1 MLTWFSRL
9 GKEVPTTVTY
19 HKSLA
24 PFKCFLLVLLA
35 QKHCLYKAQK
45 VAPLTM
51 QSKRAHPN
59 GFLLMSSEDTQWL
72 SVLNGSAYYCCL
84 DYSVLSMEED
94 AQEDACL

>member
-1 MLTWFSRL
+1 MVFSVR
-9 GKEVPTTVTY
+9 KRSSN
-19 HKSLA
+19 HKSPA

-59 GFLLMSSEDTQWL
+59 SFLLMSSEDTQRL
-72 SVLNGSAYYCCL
+72 SVLNGSAYYYCCL

-94 AQEDACL
+94 AQVCL

>member
-51 QSKRAHPN
+51 QSKKSSPQRLPPYVLRGHTMVVC
-59 GFLLMSSEDTQWL
+59 FEWFRLLLL
-72 SVLNGSAYYCCL
+72 S
-84 DYSVLSMEED
+84 
-94 AQEDACL
+94 